1 MNHIVVLTKSYRLED
16 FYWWFTYHKKLGFTI
31 HVIDNESQC
40 NVKDIV
46 KIDGTPEDTY
56 ETITGWPN
64 QWQLFDDILNGNR
77 YNFKDGDYVAFIDD
91 DEYLWF
97 YIDYWKKWDAFTK
110 NAKTKTYD
118 FPSLEKFLDNINT
131 SRNDIDTGTILMP
144 QILMSTPIV
153 TDSRFKPV
161 TEHALYRR
169 EDESSQGKVII
180 RYNSKN
186 NYKFNHGGDENGHVP
201 FVNGTRQSIVN
212 GVGVSNSTY
221 GQMDPTACLRL
232 YHYHIKSRLDWTMK
246 WNRGSAAVDHQ
257 WYNAAIEN
265 NKNFGGYVIP
275 DFTMLETWRL
285 FGLC

>member
-16 FYWWFTYHKKLGFTI
+16 FYWWFTYHKKIGFTI

-77 YNFKDGDYVAFIDD
+77 YNFKDGDWVAFIDD
-91 DEYLWF
+91 DEYIWYYL
-97 YIDYWKKWDAFTK
+97 DYWKQF
-110 NAKTKTYD
+110 
-118 FPSLEKFLDNINT
+118 EKHDPQFKDKEYPTVDQYLNSICT
-131 SRNDIDTGTILMP
+131 ETALPILMP
-144 QILMSTPIV
+144 QILMSTPEV
-153 TDSRFKPV
+153 TDTRYKSV
-161 TEHALYRR
+161 VEHSVYRR
-169 EDESSQGKVII
+169 NDTSAQGKVFV
-180 RYNSKN
+180 RYHSGIE
-186 NYKFNHGGDENGHVP
+186 YKFNHDMPEKGHVP
-201 FVNGTRQSIVN
+201 LINGLRRSIVN
-212 GVGVSNSTY
+212 GVGFSSSTY
-221 GQMDPTACLRL
+221 GGVDPSACLRL

-265 NKNFGGYVIP
+265 NKNFGGYITP

-285 FGLC
+285 LGLC